1 MSSKRP
7 YPKMLILIVIAMLV
21 LGTLAALVVN
31 QANRSRSRIPVLGE
45 LTDFELTA
53 SHNNEPAGPADLTGE
68 ICVYDF
74 IFTSCRGPCP
84 VMAVNMGELYMLYK
98 GSGKIQFVSISV
110 DPERDTLE
118 ALNEYAHLH
127 GVDDEAWIF
136 LRGPIDKV
144 AEICEKQFMLPAEDL
159 PGGHTTKFILVDHLG
174 RIRSYHDG
182 LSEGSMETLKNNIR
196 QLAKELP

>member
-1 MSSKRP
+1 MTDKKP

-21 LGTLAALVVN
+21 LGTLAVAVVN
-31 QANRSRSRIPVLGE
+31 QANKSRSRIPVIGELGE
-45 LTDFELTA
+45 FELIESKSA
-53 SHNNEPAGPADLTGE
+53 EPVGPADLRGK

-74 IFTSCRGPCP
+74 IFTNCQGPCP
-84 VMAVNMGELYMLYK
+84 VMAVNMGELYRMYK
-98 GSGKIQFVSISV
+98 GSDKIQFVSISV

-118 ALNEYAHLH
+118 ALNEYADLQ

-136 LRGPIDKV
+136 LSGPIDEV
-144 AEICEKQFMLPAEDL
+144 SGICEKQFMLSADDL

-182 LSEGSMETLKNNIR
+182 LSDESMEALQRNIK
-196 QLAKELP
+196 QLAQEM

>member
-1 MSSKRP
+1 
-7 YPKMLILIVIAMLV
+7 MLILIVIGMLV
-21 LGTLAALVVN
+21 LGTLALVVVN
-31 QANRSRSRIPVLGE
+31 QANLSRSRIPMIGE
-45 LTDFELTA
+45 LSEFELIESQSA
-53 SHNNEPAGPADLTGE
+53 EPVGPVNLRGK

-74 IFTSCRGPCP
+74 IFTNCQGPCP
-84 VMAVNMGELYMLYK
+84 VMAVNMGELYRLYK
-98 GSGKIQFVSISV
+98 GSDKIQFISISV

-118 ALNEYAHLH
+118 ALNEYADLQ
-127 GVDDEAWIF
+127 GVDDDAWIF

-144 AEICEKQFMLPAEDL
+144 AEICEKQFMLSADDL

-182 LSEGSMETLKNNIR
+182 LSESSMDILQNNIR

>member
-1 MSSKRP
+1 
-7 YPKMLILIVIAMLV
+7 MLILIVIAMLV

-45 LTDFELTA
+45 LTEFELIA
-53 SHNNEPAGPADLTGE
+53 SHNGEPTGTADFSGK

-84 VMAVNMGELYMLYK
+84 VMAVNMRDLYELYKYSEK
-98 GSGKIQFVSISV
+98 VQFISISV

-118 ALNEYAHLH
+118 ALNEYARLH

-136 LRGPIDKV
+136 LRAGPRPE
-144 AEICEKQFMLPAEDL
+144 A
-159 PGGHTTKFILVDHLG
+159 
-174 RIRSYHDG
+174 
-182 LSEGSMETLKNNIR
+182 
-196 QLAKELP
+196 